1 MPSAY
6 DVALLSVPSVRDL
19 RAVSSG
25 AYQLVT
31 MRRYNLPF
39 SRLEIQAHVDE
50 VNELYQPAPLR
61 LHFALAL
68 HLMYIVLCQL
78 LRRRDHP
85 EYTKRACCNYRS
97 SSCVRNLI
105 RRLYKMP
112 VEKEKPWH
120 GLALE
125 CPVVLDA
132 TSPLYAMRCFPIS
145 YVHISRCFAA
155 YPLLLVESCP
165 TLFDFRKPMLI

>member
-1 MPSAY
+1 MPPAY
-6 DVALLSVPSVRDL
+6 NVALLSVPSVRDL

-39 SRLEIQAHVDE
+39 TRLEIQTHVNE

-97 SSCVRNLI
+97 SRV
-105 RRLYKMP
+105 
-112 VEKEKPWH
+112 
-120 GLALE
+120 
-125 CPVVLDA
+125 
-132 TSPLYAMRCFPIS
+132 
-145 YVHISRCFAA
+145 
-155 YPLLLVESCP
+155 
-165 TLFDFRKPMLI
+165 

>member
-1 MPSAY
+1 MPPAY
-6 DVALLSVPSVRDL
+6 NVALLSVPSVRDL

-25 AYQLVT
+25 AYQLIAL
-31 MRRYNLPF
+31 RRYNLPF

-97 SSCVRNLI
+97 SRIRNQEVI
-105 RRLYKMP
+105 QNAS
-112 VEKEKPWH
+112 VEKEKP
-120 GLALE
+120 LAWAGFGV
-125 CPVVLDA
+125 PAQD
-132 TSPLYAMRCFPIS
+132 SN
-145 YVHISRCFAA
+145 
-155 YPLLLVESCP
+155 PLL
-165 TLFDFRKPMLI
+165 RIMLCGVLPRAPSAQ

>member
-1 MPSAY
+1 MPKSFEAVRQRHLVPPAY
-6 DVALLSVPSVRDL
+6 DMSLLCVPPVRNL
-19 RAVSSG
+19 RAVASG

-39 SRLEIQAHVDE
+39 TRLEIQTHIDE

-97 SSCVRNLI
+97 SRV
-105 RRLYKMP
+105 
-112 VEKEKPWH
+112 
-120 GLALE
+120 
-125 CPVVLDA
+125 
-132 TSPLYAMRCFPIS
+132 
-145 YVHISRCFAA
+145 
-155 YPLLLVESCP
+155 
-165 TLFDFRKPMLI
+165 